1 MRRID
6 KHLPMKHH
14 ILFTLFLLVCSLHA
28 EAERTK
34 RHYLSGID
42 ATHTKVWRFRCS
54 DGQNAGRW
62 QSIAVPSCWELQGFG
77 SYTYGRFYK
86 KQGAQPSSEVGEYRT
101 TFTLPRT
108 SAPKCYR
115 MVFEGSMTDT
125 HVFIDGVQVGRVH
138 QGGFTEFSYDITQFV
153 KPGRKQVLEIKVAKE
168 SDNASVNSAE
178 RRADW
183 WLFGGIYR
191 PVYIE
196 ELPQAHIEHAT
207 IDARANGDIFL
218 QLVLNDGRE
227 VKANLQE
234 KVRLFINDRP
244 VPYDPDRGCFHYA
257 QPQTWDPEHPHL
269 YRARLELKDGQHAV
283 EQNIGFRTMEFRP
296 EDGFYLNGTRLVVK
310 GTNRH
315 CFHPETGR
323 ALSTEMSLQ
332 DARLIKQM
340 NMNAVRSH
348 YPPDRHFLDI
358 CDSIGLLYIDEF
370 PGWQTHYD
378 DTTAQ
383 RLLPEFIKRD
393 VNHPCIF
400 VWSNGNEGGW
410 NRTVDPLFAQYDPQ
424 HRKVIHPW
432 ADYDGIDTHHYPAYQ
447 TGTYRMQ
454 NGQHVFMPTEFLHG
468 KYDKG
473 QGAALQDMWEHWT
486 RSPLFAGGFIWA
498 FVDEA
503 VRRTDLPT
511 GHSAGLKFGQKG
523 FDIKD
528 CLLDSDGGNG
538 PDGCLNCYRQP
549 EASFFTIREVWS
561 PVYMEQFQVNRS
573 FDGRMLVENR
583 YLFSNLSECTMQ
595 YRLKDAEGRL
605 MSQGEVTLPALQPG
619 EKGYARFS
627 VPQDFW
633 KGRILEI
640 EAIRNGE
647 SVCSW
652 SAPIRY
658 DQQEDGTLKMTDFLL
673 PANARNRHL
682 SATFSDDG
690 FIQRLTADGQVVP
703 LTQGPMPVGMKVECR
718 KHASRTEKDGTLVNT
733 FWYKGGIDSIQ
744 WRQTPDGRLYMD
756 AVVLNDE
763 RGHGF
768 SGSFLTD
775 ESKWQ
780 LGLTFSYPEEL
791 VDSVSWQGRGPFRVW
806 KNRLK
811 GQQFGL
817 WSLAFNNTVT
827 GQYNS
832 PQPPLYPEFKGYRS
846 EVLWQEFYAKDTP
859 ALCVALG
866 SPHLYARWFTPEEA
880 IDQTPGEM
888 GGLQEGSTPKSEKT
902 MVTFPA
908 GDLSFLLSIPPMQ
921 SYKPLDQLGPLSQPD
936 NIRMK
941 SGDEGFH
948 IRLCFY

>member
-1 MRRID
+1 MK
-6 KHLPMKHH
+6 KHLFH
-14 ILFTLFLLVCSLHA
+14 IMLMLALSLQGMA
-28 EAERTK
+28 EPTR
-34 RHYLSGID
+34 RHYLSGTD
-42 ATHTKVWRFRCS
+42 VGHTQTWQFRCS
-54 DGQNAGRW
+54 AGQNAGRW
-62 QSIAVPSCWELQGFG
+62 GTISVPSCWELQGFG
-77 SYTYGRFYK
+77 AYTYGRFYK
-86 KQGAQPSSEVGEYRT
+86 KQGTQPSSEVGEYLT
-101 TFTLPRT
+101 TFTMPRT
-108 SAPKCYR
+108 PQPKHYR
-115 MVFEGSMTDT
+115 LVFEGAMTDT
-125 HVFIDGVQVGRVH
+125 KVAIDGVQVGAVH
-138 QGGFTEFSYDITQFV
+138 QGGFTEFTYDVTSLV
-153 KPGRKQVLEIKVAKE
+153 KPGKKQKLEVRVSKE
-168 SDNASVNSAE
+168 SANASVNSAE

-196 ELPQAHIEHAT
+196 ELPQEYIEHVKL
-207 IDARANGDIFL
+207 DARANGDIYVQAKTNSKAPL
-218 QLVLNDGRE
+218 RLSIDG
-227 VKANLQE
+227 K
-234 KVRLFINDRP
+234 P
-244 VPYDPDRGCFHYA
+244 VPYDEHRGCYHYPH
-257 QPQTWDPEHPHL
+257 PQTWDPEHPHL
-269 YRARLELKDGQHAV
+269 YRANLELGDGLHVV
-283 EQNIGFRTMEFRP
+283 EQMVGFRTIEFRP

-323 ALSTEMSLQ
+323 ALSPEMSLL
-332 DARLIKQM
+332 DAQLIKQM

-383 RLLPEFIKRD
+383 RLLPEFILRD

-410 NRTVDPLFAQYDPQ
+410 NRTVDPLFSQLDPQ

-432 ADYDGIDTHHYPAYQ
+432 SDYDGIDTHHYPAYQ

-511 GHSAGLKFGQKG
+511 GHSAGLRFGQKG
-523 FDIKD
+523 FNIKD

-549 EASFFTIREVWS
+549 EASFYTIREVWS
-561 PVYMEQFQVNRS
+561 PIYVEQLHVNRS
-573 FDGRMLVENR
+573 FDGSIPVENR
-583 YLFSNLSECTMQ
+583 YLFSSLNECTME
-595 YRLKDAEGRL
+595 YRVKDAEGKV
-605 MSQGEVTLPALQPG
+605 MAWGQVELPALRPG
-619 EKGYARFS
+619 ERSFAHFS
-627 VPQDFW
+627 LPETFW
-633 KGRILEI
+633 QGRILEL
-640 EAIRNGE
+640 EAFRAGE

-652 SAPIRY
+652 SAPILY
-658 DQQEDGTLKMTDFLL
+658 HMQADGQLERLEVVVSSSAHSRRM
-673 PANARNRHL
+673 A
-682 SATFSDDG
+682 ATFTDDG
-690 FIQRLTADGQVVP
+690 LIQTLTADGQIIP
-703 LTQGPMPVGMKVECR
+703 LTQGPLPVGMKVECR
-718 KHASRTEKDGTLVNT
+718 KHTSRTEKDGTLVNT

-744 WRQTPDGRLYMD
+744 WRQPPDGRLYMD

-780 LGLTFSYPEEL
+780 VGLTFSYPEQTI
-791 VDSVSWQGRGPFRVW
+791 DSVRWQGRGPYRVW

-811 GQQFGL
+811 GQQFGN
-817 WSLAFNNTVT
+817 WSLTYNNTVT
-827 GQYNS
+827 GQYNT
-832 PQPPLYPEFKGYRS
+832 PRPPLYPEFKGYRS

-859 ALCVALG
+859 PLRIALA